1 MHYCNICNY
10 FAASKSNLNTH
21 NNTLSHLSKCKN
33 EEPINTYFC
42 KYCNK
47 NFQHKSS
54 YIRHSKLCKSNE
66 ENNNLNEILHLELE
80 LIKKDC
86 ELVKKDCELEL
97 EKKQREIDRL
107 TYEKEL
113 AIKENKN
120 LQINNIN
127 GNNNTINNK
136 YTKIENLNINFPMVL
151 DMKTFIHNYK
161 TDYGLTQEQTRI
173 LLENSKNGGI
183 DSCISTLSFYLR
195 ESAIKQYNDF
205 FTFKTKID
213 KTNSVF
219 PYILYDMS
227 LREHYEKFESGKWN
241 RVKQKDN
248 LKALITI
255 TDDQVYKHQ
264 NEFLHLKNGDKKK
277 IINGLLGSSSYHTLQ
292 ELDPELYKSNN
303 LISKKQQDS
312 KNNITP
318 TEKKTIK
325 EDIKEDN
332 KVDNKVDTKEEIKEE
347 ETKKIV
353 NKRGRKKVIKDIN
366 IQQDDDI
373 NEKPIKKPIK
383 KPKTYQ
389 DLFSSESDNNE

>member
-1 MHYCNICNY
+1 MHLCILCNY
-10 FAASKSNLNTH
+10 NANSLHNLKIHIKSQKHLNNLHQNTY
-21 NNTLSHLSKCKN
+21 NEEQKQCNFICEYCEQEYVCKN
-33 EEPINTYFC
+33 ELV
-42 KYCNK
+42 K
-47 NFQHKSS
+47 HKK
-54 YIRHSKLCKSNE
+54 IC
-66 ENNNLNEILHLELE
+66 ENVIHHLEL
-80 LIKKDC
+80 

-227 LREHYEKFESGKWN
+227 LREHYEKFESGQWN

-318 TEKKTIK
+318 NEKKTIK
-325 EDIKEDN
+325 EDN
-332 KVDNKVDTKEEIKEE
+332 NVDNKVDTKEEVKEEIKEEAKKEIKEETKE

-353 NKRGRKKVIKDIN
+353 NKRGRKKVVKDVN
-366 IQQDDDI
+366 IQQAANI
-373 NEKPIKKPIK
+373 NEKPKKK
-383 KPKTYQ
+383 SPKTYQ